1 LRIVALY
8 HMGLLELRAGNYGAA
23 RESFGQ
29 LATDHIRSKELTTG
43 MGLAALLMEPQ
54 DSPANGTPGAGIVQ
68 GAGQDEVL
76 LTANG
81 FDQA

>member
-1 LRIVALY
+1 MRIVALY

-54 DSPANGTPGAGIVQ
+54 DSPP
-68 GAGQDEVL
+68 
-76 LTANG
+76 TARR
-81 FDQA
+81 ALALCKPRAKMKYS